1 MILTLAEIIDEVKTG
16 KFRAISLDTSII
28 DAQQR
33 SLEYGLLKRLQ
44 QFSGSS
50 VQVVMTDIVIQ
61 ETESHL
67 RKDASEAQSSA
78 KKAFKEVGQAWQT
91 SVAQRDSAKALLF
104 GTDTVE
110 TIAKKRVDGFIAA
123 TGAVIAKAKD
133 HVEVGD
139 LVDRYFA
146 PLPPFADKET
156 KKHEFPD
163 ALALLT
169 LESWATEND
178 TYILVVTRDG
188 DWKTY
193 CASSARLVAI
203 DDLADA
209 LGCFQR
215 EAAIYKCRQ
224 LSQQLLVDDP
234 FGIRKAVEGAI
245 DNQGWKIEFIP
256 EADSQF
262 YYDVDDVEA
271 EFQLVDFQYASDGR
285 VFEPIEYGDDYLVAQ
300 LIVYASVDIT
310 GYFSFEKFDSID
322 RDYMSMGSGSAT
334 LTEDVEIEVLVTFG
348 GQIPNQAEIDEIE
361 VLAKREHISFGE
373 IEPDWMND
381 PDNYDD

>member
-1 MILTLAEIIDEVKTG
+1 MIRTLKQIQDEIEAGTIC
-16 KFRAISLDTSII
+16 AISLDTSIF

-33 SLEYGLLKRLQ
+33 SLEYGLLKRLH
-44 QFSGSS
+44 QFAGSP
-50 VQVVMTDIVIQ
+50 VQVVMTDVVIQ
-61 ETESHL
+61 EIEVHL
-67 RKDASEAQSSA
+67 RKDASEAQASV
-78 KKAFKEVGQAWQT
+78 KNAFKQVGQAWQT
-91 SVAQRDSAKALLF
+91 SVTQRDSAKILLF
-104 GTDTVE
+104 GTDSAE
-110 TIAKKRVDGFIAA
+110 TIAKKRVDAFIAA

-146 PLPPFADKET
+146 PLPPFANKET

-169 LESWATEND
+169 LESWATEKD
-178 TYILVVTRDG
+178 THILVVTRDG

-193 CASSARLVAI
+193 CAGSARLVAI
-203 DDLADA
+203 DDLAEA

-215 EAAIYKCRQ
+215 QAAIHKCLQ
-224 LSQQLLVDDP
+224 LSQQLLANDP
-234 FGIRKAVEGAI
+234 VGIRNAVEAAI
-245 DNQGWKIEFIP
+245 SNQSWKIEFIP

-262 YYDVDDVEA
+262 NFDVDDVEA
-271 EFQLVDFQYASDGR
+271 EFQLVDFQHITDGR
-285 VFEPIEYGDDYLVAQ
+285 VFEPIEYGDDYLVVQ
-300 LIVYASVDIT
+300 LIVYVSVDIT
-310 GYFSFEKFDSID
+310 GYFSFEKFDSVD

-334 LTEDVEIEVLVTFG
+334 QTEDVEIEVLVTFG
-348 GQIPNQAEIDEIE
+348 GQIPNQAEINEIE

-373 IEPDWMND
+373 IEPDWMSD